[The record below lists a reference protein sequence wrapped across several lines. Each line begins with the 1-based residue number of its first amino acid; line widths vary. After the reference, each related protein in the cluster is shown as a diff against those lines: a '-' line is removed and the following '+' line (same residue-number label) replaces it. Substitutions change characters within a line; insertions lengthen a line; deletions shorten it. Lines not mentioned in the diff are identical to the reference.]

1 MIRRILVAGR
11 GGAARRIIATC
22 RLVGIETVAVFADA
36 DVDAPHVAEADRA
49 VHLPGT
55 AAAETYRRGDLLI
68 TAARKGG
75 ADTLHPGWD
84 FLVGDAEFAAAV
96 TDASLTWVGPAAKTL
111 AEVADQRGVIARLAE
126 VGVPVLPTW
135 DDPER
140 VDEFPVLVKPT
151 RVDHG
156 GTGTRIA
163 HDPDQLAAAT
173 AGIRDGSVYCERYV
187 SQARHLDI
195 QVLVDT
201 HGNAVAFPEREC
213 SVHRPHRQLVAET
226 PSPVVPADLREQL
239 MAIATTAA
247 TAFEYVG
254 AVTVELVL
262 APDGSCY
269 VLGLSPRLPPEHAV
283 TECATGLD
291 LVRLQL
297 LIAEGGELPVT
308 GSPQARGH
316 TIAVRLRA
324 ENPSDAWQP
333 TTGTLHRFALG
344 PVSRRFEALTTPGLR
359 LDAGVAGVADVVGTR
374 YGSTLASLV
383 AWAPGRYEA
392 ARLLAVALARAQI
405 HGVVTNRDLLVR
417 VLRHPAFLAGA
428 VDTAFLHDHPEVFA
442 PLLSSVDGTRL
453 SCLAAA
459 LAGAA
464 ERRAGAQVL
473 GACASGWRNVPSGA
487 QTAVFDGPAGMVEV
501 GYQLDRAGAL
511 AHWWVRAV
519 DPDELDLAG
528 LGQPSS
534 LPGDH
539 PPVGVVSA
547 TADQVVLDVTGVRL
561 PFSVHRVDN
570 VSYVDSTEG
579 SVVLAEVPRYPV
591 PPLVDEGPDWS
602 V

>member
-22 RLVGIETVAVFADA
+22 RLVGIETVAVCSDADA
-36 DVDAPHVAEADRA
+36 HAPHVAEADRT

-55 AAAETYRRGDLLI
+55 DPSETYRRGDLLI
-68 TAARKGG
+68 AAARKGG

-84 FLVGDAEFAAAV
+84 FLVDDAEFAAAV

-111 AEVADQRGVIARLAE
+111 AEVADRRGVIARLAE
-126 VGVPVLPTW
+126 AGAPVLPTW
-135 DDPER
+135 DDPDR
-140 VDEFPVLVKPT
+140 VDEFPVLVKPA
-151 RVDHG
+151 RVDG
-156 GTGTRIA
+156 AGAGIRIA
-163 HDPDQLAAAT
+163 RGPDQLAAA
-173 AGIRDGSVYCERYV
+173 RPGSVYYERYV

-213 SVHRPHRQLVAET
+213 SVHRPHQRLVAET
-226 PSPVVPADLREQL
+226 PSPVVPPDLREQL
-239 MAIATTAA
+239 MAMAITAVTALDYTGAA
-247 TAFEYVG
+247 T
-254 AVTVELVL
+254 VEVML
-262 APDGSCY
+262 APDGACY

-297 LIAEGGELPVT
+297 LIAEGGELPVAGT
-308 GSPQARGH
+308 PPARGH
-316 TIAVRLRA
+316 TIGVRLRA
-324 ENPSDAWQP
+324 EDPSDAWRP
-333 TTGTLHRFALG
+333 TTGVLHRFAPG
-344 PVSRRFEALTTPGLR
+344 SVASRFEALTTPGLR
-359 LDAGVAGVADVVGTR
+359 LDAGVAGAAEVVGDR
-374 YGSTLASLV
+374 YGSSLASLV

-392 ARLLAVALARAQI
+392 ARLLAVALARARI

-428 VDTAFLHDHPEVFA
+428 VDTAFLDDHPEVFA

-464 ERRAGAQVL
+464 ARRAGAAVL
-473 GACASGWRNVPSGA
+473 GACVSGWRNVPSGA
-487 QTAVFDGPAGMVEV
+487 QTAVFDGPAGVVEV

-511 AHWWVRAV
+511 ARWWVRAV

-534 LPGDH
+534 HPGDH
-539 PPVGVVSA
+539 PAVTVISA
-547 TADQVVLDVTGVRL
+547 TAGAVVLDVTGVRL
-561 PFSVHRVDN
+561 TFSVHRVDDM
-570 VSYVDSTEG
+570 SYVDSTEG
-579 SVVLAEVPRYPV
+579 SVVLTEIPRYPG
-591 PPLVDEGPDWS
+591 PPLVDPDWP